1 MLTSYGFQ
9 EREVDLIPDVSHA
22 LTWLEAHPKALKGIR
37 RGIER
42 ETLRVTADGQLA
54 STGHPESLGAAL
66 THQWIT
72 TDFAEALLEF
82 ITPVDG
88 DIDHL
93 LTFLRDIHRY
103 TARKLGDERMW
114 PLSMPCFIGAEQDIE
129 LAKYGSSNIGRF
141 KTLYREGLK
150 NRYGALMQT
159 ISGVHYNFSLPLE
172 FWQAWAGVTDEKK
185 RQGRDFSGIF
195 PLDT

>member
-1 MLTSYGFQ
+1 MLMSYGFQ

-42 ETLRVTADGQLA
+42 ETLRVTADGHLA

-114 PLSMPCFIGAEQDIE
+114 PLSMPCFIEAEQDIE

-150 NRYGALMQT
+150 T
-159 ISGVHYNFSLPLE
+159 
-172 FWQAWAGVTDEKK
+172 VTV
-185 RQGRDFSGIF
+185 R
-195 PLDT
+195 

>member
-1 MLTSYGFQ
+1 MLMSYGFQ

-42 ETLRVTADGQLA
+42 ETLRVTADGHLA

-93 LTFLRDIHRY
+93 LTFYVI
-103 TARKLGDERMW
+103 
-114 PLSMPCFIGAEQDIE
+114 FIVILHVSWVMNAC
-129 LAKYGSSNIGRF
+129 GR
-141 KTLYREGLK
+141 
-150 NRYGALMQT
+150 
-159 ISGVHYNFSLPLE
+159 
-172 FWQAWAGVTDEKK
+172 
-185 RQGRDFSGIF
+185 
-195 PLDT
+195 